1 MRTVEPVTNGSWW
14 MKEVRGRTEWIHCIC
29 RVYSEEREKGRRE
42 SHNHGGEGHT
52 KSDTMENE
60 KYMKSNTH
68 THERETE

>member
-1 MRTVEPVTNGSWW
+1 MVLGGWRRWGEGQSGFIASAESILK
-14 MKEVRGRTEWIHCIC
+14 KEKKVDRQ
-29 RVYSEEREKGRRE
+29 E